1 MELRDVTLL
10 QLPLALLTVSVIE
23 TPCSDIL
30 SLQYVAAGALSHVS
44 PHPWVCVECL
54 IGKQKKPI
62 LFKVTVVKTI
72 SNANNFQ
79 CQFALVQN
87 DSEC

>member
-44 PHPWVCVECL
+44 PHPWV
-54 IGKQKKPI
+54 
-62 LFKVTVVKTI
+62 TVVKTI